1 MKHTKKYI
9 CSSSSNDQQFEYMLL
24 DRLRTDCNYFLKHPH
39 EKHLWAGSIDGQIE
53 KMKELYDTLKIK
65 PEWLS
70 MEDINR
76 YEKDMKAAASDK
88 EVTAAQSVRTYQVK
102 SSKSIKED
110 RQRDILT
117 IKSNIE
123 DNLVLDN
130 YMGTGRSN
138 YQDYQVE
145 LFHDSDTYG
154 GYPWWYV
161 ISKDSKILVKRCYD
175 DSLSNTLYSIAQ
187 FIYNRE
193 SESIEASLNADKSL
207 KESIDGWD
215 ERTGVI
221 LRIAK
226 YLEENPDADPP
237 EGYIDPQGREISSY
251 IARYGDYA
259 TTPFSRIKTRD
270 LQDYARDHSLISPSP
285 DILSTDEFLRK
296 FHHLKSKKSP
306 RSYSKWEKL
315 VDIFNGQGLS
325 VFDDWGILIKDDVE
339 LGNRYER
346 LTDEAQE
353 NISKLL
359 LKESVN
365 SNTVSM
371 IKKQFPKATI
381 KTSASTYQVNEL
393 IKEIHD
399 TIYNVSSKY
408 LKAEGWDM
416 ADIADYF
423 VADVQE
429 VEPGVIRAEIRG
441 ELEYEQLSE
450 LCSQLDKVIAV
461 KFDRDAYFEPVE
473 PGIAEAFIRTGVQAG
488 SRVTASLNYVTPE
501 MKQLKRAVSKIY
513 VDNDEQFHELVDSLL
528 SNEPINLVP
537 ETLALKRAIDNMV
550 VDSEEEK
557 RTLVYEVAKD
567 LGVIEYSTKIKAY
580 TDADSDDALWDVID
594 DPEFEFRGVQD
605 VGYDN
610 DDNIMVIFDH
620 SIREDMIEPIAEE
633 LLTAF
638 RQYGYPVHEWN
649 TNGDNVFI
657 LSREGIL
664 SSTDT
669 DFNEIEDGWGEDVEG
684 ILTPVFAK
692 TEKLMHE
699 VRNTVRGSYTDCEN
713 VEDLADFIRN
723 LADEFES
730 AANEMELL

>member
-88 EVTAAQSVRTYQVK
+88 EVTAAQSVRTY
-102 SSKSIKED
+102 
-110 RQRDILT
+110 R
-117 IKSNIE
+117 
-123 DNLVLDN
+123 
-130 YMGTGRSN
+130 
-138 YQDYQVE
+138 
-145 LFHDSDTYG
+145 
-154 GYPWWYV
+154 
-161 ISKDSKILVKRCYD
+161 
-175 DSLSNTLYSIAQ
+175 
-187 FIYNRE
+187 
-193 SESIEASLNADKSL
+193 
-207 KESIDGWD
+207 
-215 ERTGVI
+215 
-221 LRIAK
+221 
-226 YLEENPDADPP
+226 
-237 EGYIDPQGREISSY
+237 
-251 IARYGDYA
+251 
-259 TTPFSRIKTRD
+259 
-270 LQDYARDHSLISPSP
+270 
-285 DILSTDEFLRK
+285 
-296 FHHLKSKKSP
+296 
-306 RSYSKWEKL
+306 
-315 VDIFNGQGLS
+315 
-325 VFDDWGILIKDDVE
+325 
-339 LGNRYER
+339 
-346 LTDEAQE
+346 
-353 NISKLL
+353 
-359 LKESVN
+359 
-365 SNTVSM
+365 
-371 IKKQFPKATI
+371 
-381 KTSASTYQVNEL
+381 VNEL

-473 PGIAEAFIRTGVQAG
+473 PGIAEAYIRTNVQAC
-488 SRVTASLNYVTPE
+488 SDVTASGTNPLTMQDVQALIDDYGTKYFETIPTSGGRELWFSVFDIGSYNIRIEDGEIIMISTDDPYDDVRIFRNLDELRNYLEKQIAIGKQEADMHYSANASTLVAYRLNYTTPE
-501 MKQLKRAVSKIY
+501 MKQLKRALSKIY

-567 LGVIEYSTKIKAY
+567 LGAIEYSTKIKAY
-580 TDADSDDALWDVID
+580 TDADSDDALWGVIG

-620 SIREDMIEPIAEE
+620 GIREDMIEPTAEE

-657 LSREGIL
+657 LSRRGIL
-664 SSTDT
+664 SST
-669 DFNEIEDGWGEDVEG
+669 EIRAYTFDEFEDGWGEDVEG

-692 TEKLMHE
+692 TEKLMYE
-699 VRNTVRGSYTDCEN
+699 VRNAVRGSYTDCET